1 MNSQRW
7 AVFVCHG
14 FIYNLSST
22 ILSSRHSDKKPQM
35 NTDTQTTAIK
45 LDDLTSL
52 HLTGNDATK
61 FLHAQFTNDLANL
74 DINSW
79 QYSGYCTPKG
89 RLLAFMTI
97 ARLGDNEYLLI
108 LPAEVSEKIL
118 PRLRMFV
125 MRDKVNIEP
134 QQDNIAVM
142 GIIGAAEG
150 LSTMNLDYVAEEGKL
165 TQGENYQL
173 LTIANEA
180 GQFLYIGESE
190 FPNASNDRSPW
201 TLADIQNG
209 IPVVVLA
216 TQETYVPQMV
226 NLDLIGAVNFKKG
239 CYPGQEIV
247 ARVHYLGKIKQRMY
261 VVETESKELA
271 LPGDKIF
278 ITEQPNKAA
287 GTVVQAAF
295 RDTKQV
301 LLAVLQTKAVDE
313 NLELRLI
320 TAEGEKLTMAVQ
332 PYSVSDN
339 DEGG

>member
-1 MNSQRW
+1 
-7 AVFVCHG
+7 
-14 FIYNLSST
+14 
-22 ILSSRHSDKKPQM
+22 M

-52 HLTGNDATK
+52 HVTGDDATK

-74 DINSW
+74 EINSW

-108 LPAEVSEKIL
+108 LPAEVSNKIL

-125 MRDKVNIEP
+125 MRDKVNIE
-134 QQDNIAVM
+134 QQSENVIVI
-142 GIIGAAEG
+142 GIIGATEG
-150 LSTMNLDYVAEEGKL
+150 LSTMNLGYAAEDEKL

-173 LTIANEA
+173 LTIDNEA
-180 GQFLYIGESE
+180 GRFLYIGKSE
-190 FPNASNDRSPW
+190 FPNASDDRAPW

-209 IPVVVLA
+209 IPVIVLA
-216 TQETYVPQMV
+216 TQEAYVPQMV

-261 VVETESKELA
+261 VLETNSNEPA
-271 LPGDKIF
+271 QPADKIF
-278 ITEQPNKAA
+278 IAGQPDKAA
-287 GTVVQAAF
+287 GTVVQAAISKS
-295 RDTKQV
+295 KQV
-301 LLAVLQTKAVDE
+301 LLAALQTKAVDE
-313 NLELRLI
+313 NLELRLNSVD
-320 TAEGEKLTMAVQ
+320 GETLTMANQ
-332 PYSVSDN
+332 PYSLSQGSDS
-339 DEGG
+339 D